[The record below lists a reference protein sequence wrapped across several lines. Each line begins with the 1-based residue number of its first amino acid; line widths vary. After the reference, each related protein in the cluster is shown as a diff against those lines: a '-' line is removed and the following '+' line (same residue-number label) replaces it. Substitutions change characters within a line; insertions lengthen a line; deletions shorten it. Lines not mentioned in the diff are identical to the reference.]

1 MRPWRFKSS
10 PAHPAPPHPGG
21 VFFLARGYPGRVNAR
36 RVAESG
42 LVGMRGRIGRRVA
55 DEVGRRTPV
64 DAERVA
70 MLVGAYLVVSR
81 VRNLLRMVRRYRASG

>member
-1 MRPWRFKSS
+1 
-10 PAHPAPPHPGG
+10 
-21 VFFLARGYPGRVNAR
+21 
-36 RVAESG
+36 
-42 LVGMRGRIGRRVA
+42 MRGRIGRRVA

-81 VRNLLRMVRRYRASG
+81 VRNLLRMVGRYRASG